1 MALWWNEPPDADPH
15 VQNIM
20 AGRATDVGIGVA
32 LGAWGYYF
40 IADFGSR

>member
-1 MALWWNEPPDADPH
+1 
-15 VQNIM
+15 M